1 MSPTTLPILYSF
13 RRCPYA
19 MRARLA
25 ITLAGRQVA
34 LREVVLKDKP
44 AALLQVSP
52 KATVPVLVHA
62 DGKVIE
68 ESLDIM
74 LWATENHA
82 VWQTLDQPQRQQA
95 FTLIQENDVSFKQA
109 LDRYKYADRYPE
121 HSEQFY
127 RQQGE
132 EFLSKL
138 EQRLTAQQA
147 LLTDSLTLVDFAILP
162 FIRQF
167 ALVDWQWFSRAPY
180 PQLQR
185 WLNDF
190 LQSDLFTRVMIKY
203 PQWQQGD
210 DITLFPPASQ
220 HSPS

>member
-1 MSPTTLPILYSF
+1 MSPTLPVLYSF

-25 ITLAGRQVA
+25 IALADCRVA

-52 KATVPVLVHA
+52 KATVPVLVQA
-62 DGKVIE
+62 DGNFIE

-74 LWATENHA
+74 LWTTKNHA
-82 VWQTLDQPQRQQA
+82 VWQALDQQQRQQA

-121 HSEQFY
+121 HSEQYY

-132 EFLSKL
+132 IFLSKL
-138 EQRLTAQQA
+138 EQRLANQQG
-147 LLTDSLTLVDFAILP
+147 LLADSLTLADFAILP
-162 FIRQF
+162 FVRQF
-167 ALVDWQWFSRAPY
+167 ALVDWQWFSSANY

-185 WLNDF
+185 WLNSF
-190 LQSDLFTRVMIKY
+190 LQSDLFARIMIKY
-203 PQWQQGD
+203 PPWQQGD
-210 DITLFPPASQ
+210 DITLFPPS
-220 HSPS
+220 S